1 MTNLKPCPSCGTE
14 ASFQLAAADLI
25 GISVYMLY
33 KAMTDANDLT
43 SENEEKIIA
52 VIGEEGD

>member
-1 MTNLKPCPSCGTE
+1 MTNLKPCPFCGTE
-14 ASFQLAAADLI
+14 GLTGLA
-25 GISVYMLY
+25 VYRLY